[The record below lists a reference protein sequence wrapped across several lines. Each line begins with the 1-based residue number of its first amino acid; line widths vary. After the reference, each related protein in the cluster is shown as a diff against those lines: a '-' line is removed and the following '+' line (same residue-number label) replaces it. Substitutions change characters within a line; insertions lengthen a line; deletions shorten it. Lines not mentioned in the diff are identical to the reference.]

1 MPVNHTEGLA
11 PASLASRFASS
22 LPPAFTACATIGVL
36 GTLGTLDL
44 NPVVRTGLGVVA
56 GVGIGI
62 AATLMGVAGGELLI
76 PTIVLLFAVDIKI
89 AGRLSQ
95 AVSLPTMLVA
105 FARYAQDDS
114 FGVLRRH
121 RGFVVAMTTGSVVGT
136 LSGGLLLGVIPNA
149 VLIPALIALLLAS
162 SFKVWRHQ

>member
-11 PASLASRFASS
+11 PVSLASRLASS

-36 GTLGTLDL
+36 GVLDL
-44 NPVVRTGLGVVA
+44 NPVVRTGLGV
-56 GVGIGI
+56 GIGI
-62 AATLMGVAGGELLI
+62 AAALMGVAGGELPI

-121 RGFVVAMTTGSVVGT
+121 RSFVVAMTTGSVVGT

-162 SFKVWRHQ
+162 SFKMWRHQ

>member
-11 PASLASRFASS
+11 PVSLASRFASS
-22 LPPAFTACATIGVL
+22 LPPAFTACATVGVL
-36 GTLGTLDL
+36 GILDL
-44 NPVVRTGLGVVA
+44 NPVVRTGLGV
-56 GVGIGI
+56 GIGI
-62 AATLMGVAGGELLI
+62 AAALMGVAGGELLI

-162 SFKVWRHQ
+162 CFKMWRHQ